1 MILGLDMNFDLQ
13 QKLKFKLCVENL
25 FLDQEPNQL
34 GNKSNR
40 GSKIE
45 SAAVFSPGKYSKS
58 EISGKDSWY
67 VEFSCFR

>member
-1 MILGLDMNFDLQ
+1 MFKIKGLTFNKSGILVCVLQ
-13 QKLKFKLCVENL
+13 TL

-58 EISGKDSWY
+58 KISGKDSWH
-67 VEFSCFR
+67 VTFSCFC